1 MLINK
6 KFSIKIYDSDGTTFL
21 RTLKPS
27 EVLNTPT
34 FTSQIN
40 GGFGQCVLD
49 LALPFDDFDE
59 GVSIDFMNIVKIYA
73 IDSDN
78 TLGRLIYTGFI
89 SAYSPYLEAAEQG
102 VKVTVLGMVSLLSL
116 AYYKNGSNYTVAH
129 VGEDP
134 ADIMKAIIDHF
145 NTVYSGSLLGYDS
158 GGTTVDT
165 VGTNVTYTFDED
177 KWIDALQNAFGTVGA
192 GWFWHVD
199 KQGQLY
205 LKQKPA
211 SATHSFT
218 IGKDIESI
226 TVNKSAEKVINKVHV
241 KYNGNTADDDDATSI
256 AAFGTREAIASDD
269 RIQDATTANQKA
281 AQQVDDNKVEKIK
294 AKMVINSSYDLETIK
309 VGDTCKIQNLSL
321 EQATFND
328 NMMIVSVNYSFDH
341 VVIELEEQTKFS
353 LELQKFIS

>member
-1 MLINK
+1 MLITK
-6 KFSIKIYDSDGTTFL
+6 KFTIKIYDSDGTTFL

-27 EVLNTPT
+27 EVLNNPT

-49 LALPFDDFDE
+49 LALPFDDFGE
-59 GVSIDFMNIVKIYA
+59 GTTITFMNIVKIYA

-89 SAYSPYLEAAEQG
+89 SAYTPYLKDAEQG
-102 VKVTVLGMVSLLSL
+102 VKITLLGMVSLLSL
-116 AYYKNGSNYTVAH
+116 AYYKDGSSFTVAH
-129 VGEDP
+129 VSEDP
-134 ADIMKAIIDHF
+134 AVIMKAIIDHF
-145 NTVYSGSLLGYDS
+145 NSIYGGSLLGYDS

-165 VGTNVTYTFDED
+165 VGTNVTYTFEED
-177 KWIDALQNAFGTVGA
+177 KWIDAVQNAFGTVGA
-192 GWFWHVD
+192 GWWWHVD

-218 IGKDIESI
+218 IGKDIDSI
-226 TVNKSAEKVINKVHV
+226 EVNKSSEKVVNKVRV

-256 AAFGTREAIASDD
+256 AGFGTREIISSDD

-281 AQQVDDNKVEKIK
+281 AQLIDDNKVEKIK
-294 AKMVINSSYDLETIK
+294 ARMVINSTYDLETIK
-309 VGDTCKIQNLSL
+309 VGDTCKIKNLAID
-321 EQATFND
+321 QATFNN

-341 VVIELEEQTKFS
+341 VTIELEEQTRFS